1 MLETQLSK
9 IIRDCIE
16 RGVLYEYEF
25 DHILKTI
32 IEYGKQ
38 FQSDTKIHNSKRSK

>member
-1 MLETQLSK
+1 MLENQIIK
-9 IIRDCIE
+9 ITRDCIE

-38 FQSDTKIHNSKRSK
+38 LQTDTRNHNSKRSK